1 MVVRSEG
8 IYKDLSK
15 SVEHAVSLTSCLSV
29 LIPLPSRN
37 AIEPNENFAVY
48 SYRETLTF
56 FFYFVPVCD
65 SISLVISVYFDR
77 DTKLT
82 GSKVFQP
89 WHQW

>member
-1 MVVRSEG
+1 MG
-8 IYKDLSK
+8 
-15 SVEHAVSLTSCLSV
+15 
-29 LIPLPSRN
+29 
-37 AIEPNENFAVY
+37 IEPNENFAVY

-89 WHQW
+89 

>member
-8 IYKDLSK
+8 IYQDLSK

-48 SYRETLTF
+48 SYRETLIF
-56 FFYFVPVCD
+56 FF
-65 SISLVISVYFDR
+65 SILFQCVSRFPSLFLFIFIEKQS
-77 DTKLT
+77 
-82 GSKVFQP
+82 
-89 WHQW
+89 